1 MSLRAAAGRRKKKK
15 KTTDRQWQNRIKEP
29 SVVGKKKK
37 DFQKT
42 SSNRQHVGAES
53 GNQGPGVR
61 RGAGSGDW
69 LMEGRSEGIWWTG
82 GE

>member
-29 SVVGKKKK
+29 SVVGKKK

-42 SSNRQHVGAES
+42 SSNRQRVGAES
-53 GNQGPGVR
+53 GNKGPGVR

>member
-37 DFQKT
+37 TFRRLPAT
-42 SSNRQHVGAES
+42 GSVS
-53 GNQGPGVR
+53 GPNQGPGVR

>member
-37 DFQKT
+37 TFRRLPAT
-42 SSNRQHVGAES
+42 GSMS
-53 GNQGPGVR
+53 GPNQGT
-61 RGAGSGDW
+61 RGQVC
-69 LMEGRSEGIWWTG
+69 
-82 GE
+82 GEEQDQVIG

>member
-15 KTTDRQWQNRIKEP
+15 KKRQTDSGRTELKSLQWWE
-29 SVVGKKKK
+29 KKKT
-37 DFQKT
+37 FRRLPAT
-42 SSNRQHVGAES
+42 GSVS
-53 GNQGPGVR
+53 GPNQGPGVR

>member
-15 KTTDRQWQNRIKEP
+15 KSDRQWQNRIKEP

-42 SSNRQHVGAES
+42 SSNRQRVGAES
-53 GNQGPGVR
+53 GAR
-61 RGAGSGDW
+61 CA
-69 LMEGRSEGIWWTG
+69 ERSRIR
-82 GE
+82 

>member
-15 KTTDRQWQNRIKEP
+15 KTTDSGRTELKSLQWWE
-29 SVVGKKKK
+29 KKKK
-37 DFQKT
+37 TFRRLPAT
-42 SSNRQHVGAES
+42 GSVS
-53 GNQGPGVR
+53 GPNQGPGVR